1 MATNLEG
8 NAPWR
13 LPSAEPPYARARR
26 EERFALVR
34 HVEYTPFP
42 RVAVHQRGRLA
53 FTRDVSA
60 SGLCLRAEAPEPVG
74 SLLRVAVRGVDG
86 RPARVA
92 VARVV
97 WTRPTVDGAHWVGLS
112 IVEECVRRALRAPRT
127 VSPLL
132 ASRRRA

>member
-1 MATNLEG
+1 MATHVEVKGGWELG
-8 NAPWR
+8 GAQ
-13 LPSAEPPYARARR
+13 PPYARARR
-26 EERFALVR
+26 EERVALVR

-42 RVAVHQRGRLA
+42 RVAVHQRGRVA

-60 SGLCLRAEAPEPVG
+60 SGLCLRVDAPEPVG

-97 WTRPTVDGAHWVGLS
+97 WTRPTVDGAHWLGLS
-112 IVEECVRRALRAPRT
+112 IVEECARRVLRAPRT
-127 VSPLL
+127 ASPLL
-132 ASRRRA
+132 AARRRA

>member
-1 MATNLEG
+1 MSTGLEVK
-8 NAPWR
+8 P
-13 LPSAEPPYARARR
+13 AELSIVPPPYARERR
-26 EERFALVR
+26 EERFVLVR

-60 SGLCLRAEAPEPVG
+60 SGLCLRTDAPEPVG

-97 WTRPTVDGAHWVGLS
+97 WTHPTIDGAHWVGLS
-112 IVEECVRRALRAPRT
+112 IVEEFVRRALRAPRT
-127 VSPLL
+127 VSPPL